1 MKLSRWNSYI
11 ELGGGKGLVY
21 NSFADRFLVV
31 KDVSGDFVHARA
43 GSISDLSSGFVD
55 QMMKAGAI
63 VDDDVDEVAEVG
75 KMIGEVDN
83 DDSTFELI
91 VNPTL
96 DCNFHCW
103 YCYENHLK
111 GSKMDE
117 GIVSAITTLI
127 KDRIYKQNN
136 IRNFHLSFFGGE
148 PLLCFD
154 SVVLPLIKE
163 SDAICTKSDVVFSVH
178 FTTNAYLITEDMIEH
193 LAPFRPSF
201 QITLDG
207 GESHHDNT
215 RFAEGKK
222 PSFRIIINNIRRL
235 SMAGMTV
242 ILRINYTE
250 RNLDSTQEIID
261 ILESFPKECRENIRV
276 DYQRVWQDIPF
287 DGKFKLEEKVD
298 ILRKRLIEIGYGIS
312 NNRIIDYVRNTCYGN
327 RRNELL
333 VNFNGDVF
341 ACTARDFN
349 TESRLGFLTLEGKV
363 EWNEELMKIRRTCRF
378 SKKVCHDCRIA
389 PLCGGGCRTKCMEHA
404 GHDNCN
410 LGFTLEDIDNIIL
423 DKFEAR
429 YMGD

>member
-11 ELGGGKGLVY
+11 KLGDQEGLIY
-21 NSFADRFLVV
+21 NSFTDKFVAV
-31 KDVSGDFVHARA
+31 KSGTYNFIYAIT
-43 GSISDLSSGFVD
+43 GSIKNFSSSFESL
-55 QMMKAGAI
+55 MKDAGAL
-63 VDDDVDEVAEVG
+63 VDDAIDEILEVN
-75 KMIGEVDN
+75 KLINAMDN
-83 DDSTFELI
+83 DDSIFELI

-111 GSKMDE
+111 GSKMDRDM
-117 GIVSAITTLI
+117 VSATASLI
-127 KDRIYKQNN
+127 KERISSQSH
-136 IRNFHLSFFGGE
+136 IRQFHLSFFGGE

-154 SVVLPLIKE
+154 SVVYPLIKE
-163 SDAICTKSDVVFSVH
+163 SDEICRKSGVTFTVH
-178 FTTNAYLITEDMIEH
+178 FTTNAYLITENMIEQ
-193 LAPFRPSF
+193 LAPFKPSF

-222 PSFRIIINNIRRL
+222 PSFRIILNNIKRL
-235 SMAGMTV
+235 SMADMLI

-261 ILESFPKECRENIRV
+261 ILENFPKECRRNIRV
-276 DYQRVWQDIPF
+276 DYQRVWQDIPVE
-287 DGKFKLEEKVD
+287 GKFKLEEKVD
-298 ILRKRLIEIGYGIS
+298 ILRKRLSNIGYGTS

-327 RRNELL
+327 RNNELL

-341 ACTARDFN
+341 ACTARDFK
-349 TESRLGFLTLEGKV
+349 TENRLGFLTSDGKV
-363 EWNEELMKIRRTCRF
+363 EWNEELMKIRRACRF
-378 SKKVCHDCRIA
+378 SKQVCHDCRIA

-404 GHDNCN
+404 GHDKCN
-410 LGFTLEDIDNIIL
+410 LGFTQEDIDNIIL

-429 YMGD
+429 YMGY